1 MEPEAK
7 STEPARQRIASL
19 IDHTLLKPEA
29 TPEQVAQLC
38 AEARQY
44 AFASVC
50 VNPCHVRL
58 CADRLR
64 GSPVKV
70 CTVVGFP
77 LGATTTETKVFEAQ
91 NAIKNGAAE
100 VDMVINVGALKAR
113 ETQRVKGDIQAVVEA
128 SHAAGA
134 LVKVIVETAL
144 LSQEEKVLACQ
155 LVKEAGADFVK
166 TSTGFASGGATA
178 EDVVLMRSTVGPSL
192 GIKAAGGVR
201 SLADAL
207 KMVEAGATRLGT
219 SSGVKIMQEALQDE
233 QPSIPPKTEA
243 Y

>member
-91 NAIKNGAAE
+91 NAIQNGAAE

-113 ETQRVKGDIQAVVEA
+113 ETQRVKCDIQAVVEA